1 MYIKPPGNKKQLL
14 YHSSFLS
21 ILIASWY
28 FGLTMSGATPYD
40 FSYAARDVILN
51 MTLIESLGFGLYSAV
66 FWFTLYWLLF
76 NRQRD
81 RGAPRRLSTLFII
94 IPLYVLAIIH
104 LMVRWTVTRLAFVV
118 HGQTSETVLNGFLFQ
133 PQWCIVLSVVSFSM
147 SSLIADFVTVWRC
160 WMIWN
165 RNWKVAAVPFLL
177 VVTGTAFCI
186 LGAIYQIEPNVLS
199 TSHFNKFAEFLM
211 IYFIFSLA
219 SMTISTTLM
228 IYRIAAVGRI
238 TGFHLENTYRKV
250 AEIIVESAALYC
262 MALVIYL
269 PFLVRDDF
277 SSGYSE
283 AILSTIT
290 GIAPTIISGR
300 VALGVARD
308 YSTAPQSGNIGTFVF
323 APVMGSTDSPHTDC
337 LAELGALRR
346 SKEEPVSSAT

>member
-147 SSLIADFVTVWRC
+147 SSLIADFVTVSCATLSQVRS
-160 WMIWN
+160 
-165 RNWKVAAVPFLL
+165 LL
-177 VVTGTAFCI
+177 I
-186 LGAIYQIEPNVLS
+186 RE
-199 TSHFNKFAEFLM
+199 
-211 IYFIFSLA
+211 
-219 SMTISTTLM
+219 
-228 IYRIAAVGRI
+228 
-238 TGFHLENTYRKV
+238 
-250 AEIIVESAALYC
+250 
-262 MALVIYL
+262 
-269 PFLVRDDF
+269 
-277 SSGYSE
+277 
-283 AILSTIT
+283 
-290 GIAPTIISGR
+290 
-300 VALGVARD
+300 
-308 YSTAPQSGNIGTFVF
+308 
-323 APVMGSTDSPHTDC
+323 
-337 LAELGALRR
+337 
-346 SKEEPVSSAT
+346 